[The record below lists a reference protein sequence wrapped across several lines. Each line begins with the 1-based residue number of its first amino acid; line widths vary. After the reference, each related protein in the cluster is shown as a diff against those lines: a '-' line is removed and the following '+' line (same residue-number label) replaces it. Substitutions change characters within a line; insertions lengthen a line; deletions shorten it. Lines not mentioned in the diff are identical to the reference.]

1 MNNQHKIGHFL
12 ALRGTSMKIFQKI
25 TLMSMFFSL
34 LCQNT
39 FCTEFK
45 LATVNPAAVIDGIIV
60 GALAGY
66 VVFKSLEKLDK
77 WYISL
82 KKIEGTFAKT
92 GTHLPKKVVLD
103 FQSVPA
109 NFEEL
114 DDQILK
120 DQHASLLYKL
130 INNGKTCKFLN
141 IETDSIIPQI
151 QYNEPTLTKRKS
163 YNGIKA
169 GFVLSSAI
177 IGAYVV
183 GNVVQK

>member
-1 MNNQHKIGHFL
+1 
-12 ALRGTSMKIFQKI
+12 MKIFQKI

-45 LATVNPAAVIDGIIV
+45 LATVNPAAMIDGIIV

-66 VVFKSLEKLDK
+66 AVFKSLEKLDK
-77 WYISL
+77 WYISS
-82 KKIEGTFAKT
+82 KKIEGAFSKT
-92 GTHLPKKVVLD
+92 DAHLPKRVDLD
-103 FQSVPA
+103 FKSLYP
-109 NFEEL
+109 NFDKQ

-120 DQHASLLYKL
+120 DQHASLLHKL

-141 IETDSIIPQI
+141 IATDSIIPQI